1 MTSSTG
7 QYGKY
12 RFWEILP
19 AALVWLTFLFALG
32 LSFFAPTWAIIFIIL
47 FDLYW
52 AMRVLYFLIFVLV
65 AYRQF
70 KQVSQADWYENI
82 QAIDGWEDLYH
93 VVMLPTYKEDVSILR
108 EAMRAIDQSIY
119 RNDRFV
125 VVLGGEQADE
135 QHFRRYAREI
145 EEEYSDIFAKLIV
158 TVHPKGL
165 PGEMPGKGS
174 NMKWMEEAVAPVLEN
189 MGIADEKAIV
199 TAFDVDTVAHPQYF
213 ARLSYLFLTVDK
225 PTRASYQPVVLYS
238 NNVWSVKAPVRISMF
253 GTTFWLLSELVRA
266 DRMWTF
272 SSHSMSWKMLKDVGF
287 HEPDLV
293 SEDSRIFM
301 QGLIH
306 YDGDYRVE
314 PMLLPVYMDAVDGE
328 TWWESMKALYK
339 QQRRWAWGVEHLPY
353 MWEKFREHPNMP
365 RTTKIRFFL
374 NHIEGMYTWSTA
386 PILIF
391 ALGYVPFWTLSDVP
405 SALIAN
411 APFTLEWMMR
421 VATIGVFVSAWL
433 SLWLLPK
440 RPPQRGVGSWLVM
453 IAQWVLL
460 PVTFIVFGAFPAID
474 AQTRMMLGKYLGF
487 NVTRKRQR

>member
-1 MTSSTG
+1 MNTAVG

-19 AALVWLTFLFALG
+19 GALVWATFILAVV
-32 LSFFAPTWAIIFIIL
+32 LSFFAPAWAIIFIIL

-52 AMRVLYFLIFVLV
+52 TMRVLYFLIFVLV

-70 KQVSQADWYENI
+70 KQVSHEDWYAKV
-82 QAIDGWEDLYH
+82 QQIDGWDDIYH
-93 VVMLPTYKEDVSILR
+93 VVMLPTVKEGYTILR
-108 EAMRAIDQSIY
+108 DALLSIDQNAY
-119 RNDRFV
+119 RNDRFIV
-125 VVLGGEQADE
+125 ILSVEEVGLTQFRGFEQKLKDE
-135 QHFRRYAREI
+135 FGDTFAHFET
-145 EEEYSDIFAKLIV
+145 

-165 PGEMPGKGS
+165 PGEMVGKGS
-174 NMKWMEEAVAPVLEN
+174 NMKWIEERTAEILEEK
-189 MGIADEKAIV
+189 GIEDDKVVV
-199 TAFDVDTVAHPQYF
+199 TAFDVDTVAHAQYY

-225 PTRASYQPVVLYS
+225 PTQASYQPVVLYS
-238 NNVWSVKAPVRISMF
+238 NNMWTVKAPVRISMF

-272 SSHSMSWKMLKDVGF
+272 SSHSMSWKMLKDVGY

-339 QQRRWAWGVEHLPY
+339 QQRRWAWGVEHVPY

-365 RTTKIRFFL
+365 LRTKLRFFF

-386 PILIF
+386 PLLIF
-391 ALGYVPFWTLSDVP
+391 VLGYLPFWTLSDVP

-421 VATIGVFVSAWL
+421 LATIGVFVSAWL

-440 RPPQRGVGSWLVM
+440 RPAKRGWGNWLVM
-453 IAQWVLL
+453 IFQWVLL
-460 PVTFIVFGAFPAID
+460 PITFIVFGAFPAID
-474 AQTRMMLGKYLGF
+474 AQTRMMFGKYLGF
-487 NVTRKRQR
+487 NVTKKVR